1 MTTSQV
7 YSHRSLQPTSGRPPR
22 MHASHARIQDSFDII
37 RQEMESTTVELEK
50 LRAQRDDYESQVNT
64 QVHELGILRRSFY
77 DLETQHVQLRKQYEE
92 EVHRLRSEISRF
104 RGTRP
109 ISRSGSLLNVAPN
122 SNIPS
127 DSRDIG
133 RDRVEREQRIQMPP
147 LFGRVMEPERDMDRL
162 TDHRNAK
169 RLKSRPDQTE
179 DSPIRME
186 SPPKQVT
193 INAMGPPGLMTSTS
207 PKSAVTPHSDCPTGI
222 GPNQFQEVQNNDGN
236 WSVVHNSKVPKVLD
250 VSLLHTFTHGSVV
263 CCVQF
268 SPDGKYVA
276 TGCNRS
282 ARVYDAKTGL
292 QKCCLVDDSVAGMAG
307 DLYIRSVRFSP
318 DGKYL
323 ATGAEDRKIRVSIIN
338 FFVRTCFPAS
348 ISLVFFAS

>member
-1 MTTSQV
+1 MT
-7 YSHRSLQPTSGRPPR
+7 PR

-37 RQEMESTTVELEK
+37 RQEMETTTVELEK
-50 LRAQRDDYESQVNT
+50 LRAQRDDYESQGKLSFRMLEYEHKRNYARHASYLRKMTLLETCGQRIFTVNT

-109 ISRSGSLLNVAPN
+109 VSRSGSLLNAAPN

-186 SPPKQVT
+186 SPSKQLT

-207 PKSAVTPHSDCPTGI
+207 PKSAVPPPSDCPTGI
-222 GPNQFQEVQNNDGN
+222 GPNQFQEAQSNDGN
-236 WSVVHNSKVPKVLD
+236 WSVVHNPKVPKVLD
-250 VSLLHTFTHGSVV
+250 VSLLHTFTHGR
-263 CCVQF
+263 
-268 SPDGKYVA
+268 YVI
-276 TGCNRS
+276 
-282 ARVYDAKTGL
+282 
-292 QKCCLVDDSVAGMAG
+292 
-307 DLYIRSVRFSP
+307 LYINLSLESYSRNTRSCLLIS
-318 DGKYL
+318 
-323 ATGAEDRKIRVSIIN
+323 VSIPN
-338 FFVRTCFPAS
+338 
-348 ISLVFFAS
+348 

>member
-1 MTTSQV
+1 
-7 YSHRSLQPTSGRPPR
+7 

-50 LRAQRDDYESQVNT
+50 LRAQRDDYESQGKLLSQYEHKRSYARRVSYLRNGGQRIITVNT

-92 EVHRLRSEISRF
+92 EVHRLRSEVSRF

-109 ISRSGSLLNVAPN
+109 ISRSGGLLNVAPN

-186 SPPKQVT
+186 SPSKQLT

-222 GPNQFQEVQNNDGN
+222 GPNQFQEVQNSDGN

-250 VSLLHTFTHGSVV
+250 VSLLHTFTHGR
-263 CCVQF
+263 
-268 SPDGKYVA
+268 YVI
-276 TGCNRS
+276 
-282 ARVYDAKTGL
+282 L
-292 QKCCLVDDSVAGMAG
+292 
-307 DLYIRSVRFSP
+307 
-318 DGKYL
+318 
-323 ATGAEDRKIRVSIIN
+323 
-338 FFVRTCFPAS
+338 
-348 ISLVFFAS
+348 